1 MSKKRK
7 KIFGLAWLTKMVS
20 RLWRLL
26 PHQQSRPDVLAIL
39 DLVQDLDLA
48 VPVLKELE
56 KRSLFVEAWVSKRLV
71 DRSPRV
77 LASLSAH
84 KIPFQIVSAGA
95 GELSKIAI
103 PKSVKAMLTIS
114 ETNLKAHRFAHA
126 LSASAKCH
134 GVFVATMQH
143 GYENVGLTY
152 SDAEH
157 PVNAISFMADRI
169 YIWGGMDTLHPDVRD
184 EVRERC
190 VPVGCPKPVAREVA
204 DLSGAISP
212 DATVI
217 GLFENLHWHRY
228 DDEYRTAFLDC
239 MVELAEAYPS
249 LTFLVKPHHAGLWLT
264 TRYLGERPFASNLVI
279 IDAQAEPWEKFT
291 APQILGRLAA
301 VITTPSTVALDSA
314 RQGIPTA
321 IFAYKMSLPNYEP
334 LFMLRSKEDL
344 MRFVQESLSSALK
357 HQHLRAAEAYEARV
371 LIPGNAAGRIADDI
385 LQECVGSK

>member
-1 MSKKRK
+1 MSNKRK
-7 KIFGLAWLTKMVS
+7 KMFGLGWLTKLVS
-20 RLWRLL
+20 CLWGLL
-26 PHQQSRPDVLAIL
+26 PHQQSGPDVLVVL

-48 VPVLKELE
+48 LPAIKALE
-56 KRSLFVEAWVSKRLV
+56 TRSLIVEVWISKRLA

-77 LASLSAH
+77 LASLGAQN
-84 KIPFQIVSAGA
+84 IPFQIVSVGA

-114 ETNLKAHRFAHA
+114 ETSLKAHRFAHA
-126 LSASAKCH
+126 LSASAKRH

-152 SDAEH
+152 SDSEH

-169 YIWGGMDTLHPDVRD
+169 YIWGGMGTLHPHVQD

-190 VPVGCPKPVAREVA
+190 VAVGCPKPLPREVA
-204 DLSGAISP
+204 DLSEAVPP
-212 DATVI
+212 DATVV
-217 GLFENLHWHRY
+217 GFFENLHWHRY
-228 DDEYRTAFLDC
+228 DDEYREAFLDC
-239 MVELAEAYPS
+239 IVEIAEAYPS

-264 TRYLGERPFASNLVI
+264 TRYLGNRPFAPNLVI
-279 IDAQAEPWEKFT
+279 IDAQVEPWEKFT

-314 RQGIPTA
+314 RQRIPTA
-321 IFAYKMSLPNYEP
+321 IFAHKMSLPNYEP

-344 MRFVQESLSSALK
+344 MRFVQESLSPAHK
-357 HQHLRAAEAYEARV
+357 HQHIGSAEAYEARV